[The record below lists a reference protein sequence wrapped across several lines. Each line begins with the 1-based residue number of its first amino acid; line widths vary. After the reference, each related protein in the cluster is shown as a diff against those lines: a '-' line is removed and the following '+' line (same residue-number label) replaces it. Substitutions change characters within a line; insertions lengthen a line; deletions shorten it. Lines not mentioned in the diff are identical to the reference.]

1 MADILVIDD
10 DADVSDVLRETLELS
25 GHTVRVAG
33 NGRVG
38 LQLQRQAPAD
48 LIITD
53 MYMPEQDGIETLIE
67 LQRDFPDVPVI
78 GMSGGGALVT
88 MDALPMARRL
98 GARQLLTK
106 PFTAAEMRAAVNT
119 ALTGPAK
126 EGATP

>member
-10 DADVSDVLRETLELS
+10 DADVSDVLREALELS
-25 GHTVRVAG
+25 GHTVRVAS

-38 LQLQRQAPAD
+38 IQLHRQAPAD

-67 LQRDFPDVPVI
+67 LQRDFPEVPVI
-78 GMSGGGALVT
+78 GMSGGGSLVT
-88 MDALPMARRL
+88 MDPLPLARRL
-98 GARQLLTK
+98 GARQLLAK

-119 ALTGPAK
+119 ALQRPN
-126 EGATP
+126 